1 MNYAKYENSTDLE
14 GDLQKLLVKY
24 TPTYTTTPPLIIN
37 SFGHIFSGGYAAA
50 YYSYKWA
57 EVLEAD
63 VFGQFAA
70 AGVISREVGKRFK
83 SCILERGDAKDA
95 GELFEDFMG
104 REPDA

>member
-1 MNYAKYENSTDLE
+1 ME
-14 GDLQKLLVKY
+14 GELQKLLELY
-24 TPTYTTTPPLIIN
+24 TPSYTNTPPLIIN

-63 VFGQFAA
+63 VFSKFAE
-70 AGVISREVGKRFK
+70 AGVISREVGTRFK
-83 SCILERGDAKDA
+83 ACILECGDSKDA

-104 REPDA
+104 RAPDAEAL